1 MGHKTV
7 VRRMD
12 KMKAETIGQR
22 LRRLR
27 TERGL
32 SQRDL
37 QVKGVSY
44 AYISRIEAD
53 ARSPSVKALR
63 KLAPL
68 LGVTAEYLE
77 FGEERTLSPELILKG
92 RYHLQR
98 TVEALRE
105 LADEMEEEGNELL
118 KLAKR
123 EEK

>member
-1 MGHKTV
+1 
-7 VRRMD
+7 
-12 KMKAETIGQR
+12 MKAETIGQR

-37 QVKGVSY
+37 QMEGVSY

-53 ARSPSVKALR
+53 ARTPSVKALR

-77 FGEERTLSPELILKG
+77 FGEERTLSPELIFKG

-105 LADEMEEEGNELL
+105 LADGLEEEGNEMA
-118 KLAKR
+118 KLARR
-123 EEK
+123 EQK